1 MYVYRSRHPESVP
14 RRGRRLRPMLDGSG
28 RTLMDPQPPPPIVS
42 STRISG
48 SPALMSMAN
57 MALGSGSHVRI
68 SQDPIMTPFNMG
80 KSLKRVCSSH
90 TLNKFKYKL
99 IGISYQINSL

>member
-1 MYVYRSRHPESVP
+1 MSVNRSRHPENVP

-28 RTLMDPQPPPPIVS
+28 RTIMEPQLPPPIVS

-68 SQDPIMTPFNMG
+68 SQDPIMPPFSMG
-80 KSLKRVCSSH
+80 
-90 TLNKFKYKL
+90 T
-99 IGISYQINSL
+99 